1 MQKPPRP
8 RGRRLHAIRTLLT
21 LMLTLN
27 VLFLVNA
34 ALIKVSGQ
42 IVTGFEV
49 SVDLVYG
56 PQPLLLQ
63 QANRHLSPMS
73 IDVYIRD
80 PSLIQTLLGLLAHG
94 LAYGVAA
101 LPMIIFARRL
111 VDRAIDTHPFT
122 MAMAR
127 GLRRLGLIV
136 LIGGALAELIR
147 SAATI
152 VLYRTAVPG
161 GNAIADT
168 EWMIH
173 FWWLLLGLVILA
185 FAQVVEHGCELRT
198 ELDRVI

>member
-1 MQKPPRP
+1 MQKSLRP
-8 RGRRLHAIRTLLT
+8 QDRRLNAIRALLT

-34 ALIKVSGQ
+34 VLIKVNGQ

-56 PQPLLLQ
+56 PQPFLLQ
-63 QANRHLSPMS
+63 QGNRHLSPATV
-73 IDVYIRD
+73 DVYVRD

-94 LAYGVAA
+94 LAYGVAT

-111 VDRAIDTHPFT
+111 VHRAIDTHPFT
-122 MAMAR
+122 IAMAR

-147 SAATI
+147 SAAT
-152 VLYRTAVPG
+152 VALYNTAVSG
-161 GNAIADT
+161 GSAIADT
-168 EWMIH
+168 DWMIH

-185 FAQVVEHGCELRT
+185 FAQVVEHGCALRT
-198 ELDRVI
+198 ELDKVI